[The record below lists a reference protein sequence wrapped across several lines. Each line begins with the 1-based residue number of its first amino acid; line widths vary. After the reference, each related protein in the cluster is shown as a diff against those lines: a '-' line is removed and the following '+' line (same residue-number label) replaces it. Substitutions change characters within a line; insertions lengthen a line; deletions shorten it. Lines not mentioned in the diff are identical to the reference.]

1 MKSYSHVA
9 QKLFEPLLITPQ
21 RWSAIAQLVETRM
34 AAAKL
39 MDDNPNMDGQ
49 SDSDDSEIQRIASTV
64 IIPVHGTLVAHPEDI
79 AMSECGCAM
88 EDLCAMIDTAEYDP
102 QIKTVIYDFR
112 TPGGTV
118 TAIPEAGRKI
128 LNSSKQTVAFTNSEC
143 CSGGIWLAS
152 QCQQFYATQSS
163 RVGSVGVY
171 CMMLDMTK
179 AMKKD
184 GVKVNAISAGKFKL
198 LGAYWKELSDEEKS
212 IVQTGVDKIYTQFK
226 DAMESHRVVSDEH
239 FGNGLIFDGE
249 DAARIGFTDGV
260 VEDLEEVLEM
270 IEG

>member
-21 RWSAIAQLVETRM
+21 RWNVMAQLLESRM
-34 AAAKL
+34 AAAQI
-39 MDDNPNMDGQ
+39 MDDNPAVET
-49 SDSDDSEIQRIASTV
+49 DSDDSEIQRIASTV

-79 AMSECGCAM
+79 AMSECGCSM

-102 QIKTVIYDFR
+102 QVKTVIYDFR

-118 TAIPEAGRKI
+118 TAIPETARKI
-128 LNSSKQTVAFTNSEC
+128 LNSRKQTVAFTNSEC

-184 GVKVNAISAGKFKL
+184 GVKVNSISAGKFKL
-198 LGAYWKELSDEEKS
+198 LGAYWKEMSDEEKS
-212 IVQTGVDKIYTQFK
+212 IVQAGVDKIYTQFK

-239 FGNGLIFDGE
+239 FGNGLIFDGD
-249 DAARIGFTDGV
+249 DAAQTGFTDGV
-260 VEDLEEVLEM
+260 VEDLEEVLEL